1 MLVSAE
7 ADAEEDGRLEDKGEE
22 LIIVEDIVDGDEV
35 TVEITTDEFE

>member
-1 MLVSAE
+1 MLVAAE